1 MIEHFG
7 SRTIVPS
14 KTAPPRDNAPWMI
27 RPEKLSEDNC
37 PRGKLPP
44 PPGKLSSP
52 PYIKFSSEIIA
63 PTQVN
68 SPKNYYE

>member
-52 PYIKFSSEIIA
+52 P
-63 PTQVN
+63 T
-68 SPKNYYE
+68 